1 MPCYEVKLS
10 IFIEADSVD
19 HAVEIVKSF
28 EGSDFEIDSIE
39 EN

>member
-1 MPCYEVKLS
+1 MTYYEVKLS
-10 IFIEADSVD
+10 IIIEADSVE

-28 EGSDFEIDSIE
+28 EGSDFDIDSIE

>member
-10 IFIEADSVD
+10 IFIEADSVKD
-19 HAVEIVKSF
+19 AIEIVESF
-28 EGSDFEIDSIE
+28 EGSDFDIDSIE